1 MTSETIITC
10 AVTGGAPIT
19 PGSSVPI
26 TPEQIADEC
35 RAAAEAGAA
44 IVHVHVRDPD
54 TGKPSMRTDLYARVV
69 SRIRERNPGLIIN
82 LTTGPGS
89 RFVPDAADPKR
100 AGPGTSL
107 APPIERVE
115 HVVTLRPEIC
125 SLDVATMNLGDSPI
139 INTPAH
145 MRAIARL
152 IGNAGVK
159 PELEVFELGH
169 LEQAKLLI
177 NEGLAGETPFVQI
190 CLGAPGGLPRAD
202 REPCHLCVIICRPT
216 QSGVLFGFGAQSFAM
231 VAQACLL
238 GGHVRVGLEDNVYF
252 RPGRVSAT
260 GNAQLVE
267 PCCKNNSR
275 SRREGG
281 VCSRVPV
288 GCLVWLTRTP

>member
-10 AVTGGAPIT
+10 AVTGGSPIT
-19 PGSSVPI
+19 AGSAVPI

-35 RAAAEAGAA
+35 LAAAEAGAA
-44 IVHVHVRDPD
+44 IVHIHVRDPD

-69 SRIRERNPGLIIN
+69 SRIRERNSSLIIN

-100 AGPGTSL
+100 GGPGTSL
-107 APPIERVE
+107 ALPIDRVE
-115 HVVTLRPEIC
+115 HIVALRPEIC

-139 INTPAH
+139 INTPGH

-190 CLGAPGGLPRAD
+190 CLGAPGGAPAQPRAMLCMRD
-202 REPCHLCVIICRPT
+202 HLPT
-216 QSGVLFGFGAQSFAM
+216 HAVWSAFAFGAQSFPM
-231 VAQACLL
+231 VAQASLL
-238 GGHVRVGLEDNVYF
+238 GGHVRVGLEDNVYIRQGEF
-252 RPGRVSAT
+252 AA

-267 PCCKNNSR
+267 HAVRIIHDLGGKVASVR
-275 SRREGG
+275 SARQLLRLA
-281 VCSRVPV
+281 PQ
-288 GCLVWLTRTP
+288 P